1 MQQFAINSNDA
12 GQRLDKFLQKAMPA
26 LPQSLMNKYI
36 RIKRVKVNGKKSEIA
51 YRLAIGDIISLYIN
65 DEFFAKPDEENFFR
79 TLAPSI
85 NILYE
90 DEHILLADKAPGMV
104 VHEDDDG
111 SQNTLINHIK
121 AHLFKSGEWNPDEEN
136 SFVPALCNRIDRNTG
151 GIVIAAKTAPALR
164 ILNEKIK
171 LHEVKKFYL
180 CLVNGTPAKKSD
192 ILNDYLF
199 KNAATN
205 TVTASKNR
213 VPGSKTASMKYTV
226 LKSANSMSLLECELF
241 TGRTHQIRV
250 QLGSRGF
257 PLVGDGKYGVGSRTN
272 PLNLRFQALYS
283 YKVKFDFDGD
293 CGCLDYLRG
302 RIFEVKNVPF
312 VKLFEDFRT

>member
-1 MQQFAINSNDA
+1 MQEFKINSNDA

-51 YRLAIGDIISLYIN
+51 YRLVFGDVVSLYIN

-79 TLAPSI
+79 TLTPSI

-121 AHLFKSGEWNPDEEN
+121 AHLFKSGAWNPDLES

-171 LHEVKKFYL
+171 QHEVKKFYL

-199 KNAATN
+199 KNSATN

-213 VPGSKTASMKYTV
+213 VPGSKTASMKYTI
-226 LKSANSMSLLECELF
+226 LKSANAMSLLECELF

-257 PLVGDGKYGVGSRTN
+257 PLVGDGKYGVISRTN
-272 PLNLRFQALYS
+272 PLNLRYQALYS
-283 YKVKFDFDGD
+283 YKVKFDFEGE
-293 CGCLDYLRG
+293 CGCLDYLEG
-302 RIFEVKNVPF
+302 RIFEVKDVPF
-312 VKLFEDFRT
+312 VKLFENFRT